1 MENKNQDKRRNS
13 QQPKVD
19 NGKKN
24 GDSAAQDIQ
33 ERVGK
38 KAVK

>member
-1 MENKNQDKRRNS
+1 MENKNQDKRRDVP
-13 QQPKVD
+13 QPKPD
-19 NGKKN
+19 KSKKN

-38 KAVK
+38 KSVK